1 MKVLERYILRRILIQ
16 SVAASMATLGIVWI
30 VQALTKVN
38 LVTDTG
44 QSIGSFLY
52 LSLLIIPAIVPI
64 VMPFAVLIGTAQT
77 LNTMNTDSEMA
88 VVHGVGTPKL
98 MIYRP
103 IMIVALLAAAITM
116 MFGNFVEPTSRQT
129 ARQLVSDA
137 RADLLSLLIQEGSFR
152 QVDKNLFMQVS
163 KREAGGILS
172 GLFIADSRDPALDMI
187 YYAKEGSVMKRDGTS
202 LLLMTNGEIHRR
214 SVKDDQVS
222 IIRFSSYAFDLSEFS
237 SAGSTPT
244 LLPKDQQTSYLLNPD
259 PNDPIFQKKPLL
271 YSTELHRRLSEWLYP
286 LAFAMIAIG
295 ACGMARTNRQPAA
308 VAMINAV
315 CAAFVLR
322 WFGIFAEDTA
332 EGSRRMAFLVYLVP
346 LLGIFVPL
354 WMASRNIPIEWPP
367 VVRNWVANRVA
378 AIQAYLI
385 SLRIRF
391 SGFRRSSSEA
401 AS

>member
-52 LSLLIIPAIVPI
+52 LSLLILPAIVPI

-116 MFGNFVEPTSRQT
+116 VFGNFIEPTSRQT

-152 QVDKNLFMQVS
+152 QVDKTFS
-163 KREAGGILS
+163 CR
-172 GLFIADSRDPALDMI
+172 FP
-187 YYAKEGSVMKRDGTS
+187 
-202 LLLMTNGEIHRR
+202 
-214 SVKDDQVS
+214 SVKQ
-222 IIRFSSYAFDLSEFS
+222 
-237 SAGSTPT
+237 
-244 LLPKDQQTSYLLNPD
+244 
-259 PNDPIFQKKPLL
+259 
-271 YSTELHRRLSEWLYP
+271 
-286 LAFAMIAIG
+286 
-295 ACGMARTNRQPAA
+295 
-308 VAMINAV
+308 
-315 CAAFVLR
+315 
-322 WFGIFAEDTA
+322 
-332 EGSRRMAFLVYLVP
+332 
-346 LLGIFVPL
+346 
-354 WMASRNIPIEWPP
+354 
-367 VVRNWVANRVA
+367 
-378 AIQAYLI
+378 
-385 SLRIRF
+385 
-391 SGFRRSSSEA
+391 A